1 MSTEQKFNVDL
12 DPWCDDITYLEPRLS
27 EAEKFSKAR
36 KQECMYL
43 PAQFNFNQEKYFEL
57 VKLDKYRMK
66 ATEGDCAINILDI
79 GNMISSQ
86 HAALLRLVLK
96 RCGEVTTEKYAGI
109 SDTILEEMLSYI
121 SETHGKSYYYKSL
134 RFNIENLPFMDSV
147 FQKLETGKF
156 IIINYSFTSEKGENM
171 SHVSLVTREVVEE
184 ATEDYGDQTALF
196 VYDQQVD
203 TLKTLYTPEYFN
215 NKTFFGFVA
224 RSTVKDR
231 RYKHGFYGNI
241 IGIGEN
247 HYLTRPDLVYEEEK
261 LSEAKLFL
269 GDIKTGTPQIRIFDN
284 YIGKLASI
292 HEKCFKNFTPEYSN
306 AKQHMTMLLTRENT
320 RMCFLLDK
328 DKNMDG
334 IMGFCFVKKIL
345 VNGKMVFYIHD
356 VCVDPDYKG
365 QNICT
370 ALMKYVTKFYQS
382 ADLFLLDVLRTNI
395 GAIKCY
401 QKLYFELIEETENQ
415 QIDEVRSQV
424 ITTYGYTMSRQTVK
438 CPDTFFHE
446 NIEVEKKYFLTPSG
460 DFYKYGS

>member
-1 MSTEQKFNVDL
+1 MTSEQKFTVDL
-12 DPWCDDITYLEPRLS
+12 DPLCDDINLLEPSLS
-27 EAEKFSKAR
+27 PAMKSI
-36 KQECMYL
+36 KQVKQACMYI

-57 VKLDKYRMK
+57 VRLDKYRMK

-79 GNMISSQ
+79 GDLISSQ

-96 RCGEVTTEKYAGI
+96 RCGEVATEDYSGI
-109 SDTILEEMLSYI
+109 SDPIMEEMLSYI
-121 SETHGKSYYYKSL
+121 SETHGESYYYKSL
-134 RFNIENLPFMDSV
+134 RFSIENLPFMVSIL
-147 FQKLETGKF
+147 QKLETDKF
-156 IIINYSFTSEKGENM
+156 IIINYTFTDEKGKNL
-171 SHVSLVTREVVEE
+171 SHVALVAREVVEE
-184 ATEDYGDQTALF
+184 ATENYGDQTALY
-196 VYDQQVD
+196 VYDQQVNP
-203 TLKTLYTPEYFN
+203 LKTLFTLEYFN
-215 NKTFFGFVA
+215 NKKFFGFVA

-247 HYLTRPDLVYEEEK
+247 HYLTRPDLEYEEEK
-261 LSEAKLFL
+261 PSEAKLFL

-292 HEKCFKNFTPEYSN
+292 HEKCFKNSIEYSD
-306 AKQHMTMLLTRENT
+306 AKQHMTMLLTNANT

-334 IMGFCFVKKIL
+334 IMGFCFVDKIS
-345 VNGKMVFYIHD
+345 VNGKMAFYIHD

-365 QNICT
+365 QNVCT

-382 ADLFLLDVLRTNI
+382 AEYFLLEVLQTNT
-395 GAIKCY
+395 GAIRCY
-401 QKLYFELIEETENQ
+401 QKLYFELVEETQNQ
-415 QIDEVRSQV
+415 QIDKARSQV
-424 ITTYGYTMSRQTVK
+424 TITYGYRMSRPTVK
-438 CPDTFFHE
+438 CTDTFFHE

>member
-1 MSTEQKFNVDL
+1 MTSEQKFTVDL
-12 DPWCDDITYLEPRLS
+12 DPLCDDINLLEPSLS
-27 EAEKFSKAR
+27 PAMRSIKR
-36 KQECMYL
+36 VKQACMYM

-57 VKLDKYRMK
+57 VRLDKYRMK

-79 GNMISSQ
+79 GDLISSQ

-96 RCGEVTTEKYAGI
+96 RCGEDTTEDYAGI
-109 SDTILEEMLSYI
+109 SDPIMEEMLSYI
-121 SETHGKSYYYKSL
+121 SETHGESYYYKSL
-134 RFNIENLPFMDSV
+134 RFSIENLPFMVSIL
-147 FQKLETGKF
+147 QKLETNKF
-156 IIINYSFTSEKGENM
+156 IIINYTFTDEKGKNL
-171 SHVSLVTREVVEE
+171 SHVALVAREVVEE
-184 ATEDYGDQTALF
+184 ATENYGDQTAF
-196 VYDQQVD
+196 YVYDQQVNP
-203 TLKTLYTPEYFN
+203 LKTLFTLEYFN
-215 NKTFFGFVA
+215 NKKFFGFVA

-247 HYLTRPDLVYEEEK
+247 HYLTRPDLEYEEEK
-261 LSEAKLFL
+261 PSEAKLFL
-269 GDIKTGTPQIRIFDN
+269 GDIKTGTPQITIFYN

-292 HEKCFKNFTPEYSN
+292 HENCSKNSIEYSDAN
-306 AKQHMTMLLTRENT
+306 QHMKMLLANANT

-334 IMGFCFVKKIL
+334 IMGFCFVDKIS

-365 QNICT
+365 QNVCT

-382 ADLFLLDVLRTNI
+382 AEYFLLEVLQTNT
-395 GAIKCY
+395 GAIRCY
-401 QKLYFELIEETENQ
+401 QKLYFDLVEETQNQ
-415 QIDEVRSQV
+415 QIDKARSQV
-424 ITTYGYTMSRQTVK
+424 TITYGYRMSRQTVK